1 LLPACLPIPGS
12 IPPLACIIG
21 SIQLSRLNAHAAVYY
36 ISSGGPSALIYIEI
50 KMKVITTLF
59 VILFGFLAQ
68 AQVKVNPIIKDY
80 GAVYQLPNAA
90 HHPDPKIN
98 YKILVELQENAS
110 KPDSLNEWLEAI
122 ATLIN
127 LHAAEG
133 VPKEKIHVVVV
144 LRKMAT
150 YAVFGNE
157 LYREKFKVDNPNLE
171 LIRELHD
178 AGTEFYVC
186 GQTITKRNIAWDKLV
201 PEAKVASSGLTAI
214 TTFQMQGYTM
224 VKF

>member
-1 LLPACLPIPGS
+1 
-12 IPPLACIIG
+12 
-21 SIQLSRLNAHAAVYY
+21 
-36 ISSGGPSALIYIEI
+36 
-50 KMKVITTLF
+50 MKKN
-59 VILFGFLAQ
+59 ILFASIFITHFIAVGQLAQ
-68 AQVKVNPIIKDY
+68 PKLYPVIKSH
-80 GAVYQLPNAA
+80 GPVYQIPNAA
-90 HHPDPKIN
+90 HKPDPTIN
-98 YKILVELQENAS
+98 YKIIVELTENAS

-133 VPKEKIHVVVV
+133 VPKENIHVVVV

-171 LIRELHD
+171 LIKELHD

-186 GQTITKRNIAWDKLV
+186 GQTMLKRNISETKLV
-201 PEAKVASSGLTAI
+201 PQAKIASSGLTAI
-214 TTFQMQGYTM
+214 STYQLKGYTM
-224 VKF
+224 IKF

>member
-1 LLPACLPIPGS
+1 
-12 IPPLACIIG
+12 
-21 SIQLSRLNAHAAVYY
+21 
-36 ISSGGPSALIYIEI
+36 
-50 KMKVITTLF
+50 MKKI
-59 VILFGFLAQ
+59 ILFLCILFTSTVVFGQ
-68 AQVKVNPIIKDY
+68 MEHPKVNPVIKDY
-80 GAVYQLPNAA
+80 GAVYHLPNAA
-90 HHPDPKIN
+90 HKPDPNIN

-133 VPKEKIHVVVV
+133 VPKENIHVVVV

-157 LYREKFKVDNPNLE
+157 MYKEKFKVDNPNLK
-171 LIRELHD
+171 LIKELHD

-186 GQTITKRNIAWDKLV
+186 GQTLTKRNISESKLV

-214 TTFQMQGYTM
+214 TTYQLQGYTM
-224 VKF
+224 IKF

>member
-1 LLPACLPIPGS
+1 MC
-12 IPPLACIIG
+12 
-21 SIQLSRLNAHAAVYY
+21 
-36 ISSGGPSALIYIEI
+36 
-50 KMKVITTLF
+50 
-59 VILFGFLAQ
+59 ILFIHVIAAAQ
-68 AQVKVNPIIKDY
+68 MAQQKVNPVIKSY

-90 HHPDPKIN
+90 HRPDPKIN
-98 YKILVELQENAS
+98 YKIIVELTENAS

-133 VPKEKIHVVVV
+133 VPKENIHVVVV

-157 LYREKFKVDNPNLE
+157 MYKEKFKVDNPNLE
-171 LIRELHD
+171 LLKELHD

-186 GQTITKRNIAWDKLV
+186 GQTMLKRNISESKLV
-201 PEAKVASSGLTAI
+201 AEAKIASSGLTAI
-214 TTFQMQGYTM
+214 TTYQLQGYTM
-224 VKF
+224 IKF